1 MCADAAAPPKLGVI
15 GGTGLYAM
23 AGLEGTET
31 VEADTPFGKPSA
43 PIVIGELAGVR
54 AAFLPRH
61 GVGHRLLPTEVPYL
75 ANIYALKALGVE
87 RLVSVSAVGSLREE
101 LAPQH
106 IVIPDQLIDRTR
118 RRRATFFGD
127 GIAAHV
133 GFADPFCSNLSAS
146 LYEAAREAGVTVHRG
161 GAYVVMEG
169 PAFSTRAE
177 SHVYRSW
184 GASIIGMTALPEAKL
199 AREAEMCYAT
209 LACVTDYD
217 VWRESEADVS
227 VEIVV
232 ANLQANAQAAQRAL
246 RTLAAGLSGE
256 RACGCGDALAT
267 AIITNPALVGRE
279 ARERLAPII
288 GKYLA

>member
-1 MCADAAAPPKLGVI
+1 MPASPAAAPKLGFI

-23 AGLEGTET
+23 AGLQGAET
-31 VEADTPFGKPSA
+31 MEVDTPFGKPSA
-43 PIVIGELAGVR
+43 PIVVGEIAGRR

-61 GVGHRLLPTEVPYL
+61 GAGHRLLPTEVPYL
-75 ANIYALKALGVE
+75 ANVYALKALGVE

-101 LAPQH
+101 LAPLH
-106 IVIPDQLIDRTR
+106 MVVPDQLIDRTR

-127 GIAAHV
+127 GVAAHV
-133 GFADPFCSNLSAS
+133 GFADPFCARLGAR
-146 LYEAAREAGVTVHRG
+146 LYDAAAQAGAVVHRG
-161 GAYVVMEG
+161 GTYVVMEG

-177 SHVYRSW
+177 SALYRSW
-184 GASIIGMTALPEAKL
+184 DASIIGMTALPEAKL

-227 VEIVV
+227 VEMVV

-246 RTLAAGLSGE
+246 QTLAAGLSDE
-256 RACGCGDALAT
+256 RACACGGALAT
-267 AIITNPALVGRE
+267 AIVTNPAYIGAE

>member
-1 MCADAAAPPKLGVI
+1 MPAEPASPPKLGII
-15 GGTGLYAM
+15 GGTGLYSL
-23 AGLEGTET
+23 AGLEGAET
-31 VEADTPFGKPSA
+31 VEVDTPFGKSSA
-43 PIVIGELAGVR
+43 PIVIGEIAGTR
-54 AAFLPRH
+54 TAFVPRH

-75 ANIYALKALGVE
+75 ANVYALKALGVE
-87 RLVSVSAVGSLREE
+87 RLVSVSAVGSLRDEI
-101 LAPQH
+101 APLH
-106 IVIPDQLIDRTR
+106 VVIPDQLIDRTR
-118 RRRATFFGD
+118 QRTSTFFG
-127 GIAAHV
+127 GGMAAHV
-133 GFADPFCSNLSAS
+133 GFADPFCPHLSAS
-146 LYEAAREAGVTVHRG
+146 LYEAARQAGGAVHRG
-161 GAYVVMEG
+161 GAYVVIEG

-227 VEIVV
+227 VEMVI
-232 ANLQANAQAAQRAL
+232 ANLQANAQAAQRTLEA
-246 RTLAAGLSGE
+246 LAAGLGGE
-256 RACGCGDALAT
+256 RPCGCGNALAN
-267 AIITNPALVGRE
+267 AIVTSPAHIGPE